1 MIRARNKLFEGW
13 GRTLS
18 ELSLLDLEQ
27 ERGGKDLPLSEQVG
41 SDLATA
47 ADPPAKDCCG

>member
-1 MIRARNKLFEGW
+1 MTRARNKLLEGW
-13 GRTLS
+13 RRTLS

-27 ERGGKDLPLSEQVG
+27 ERGEKDLPLWEQVG

-47 ADPPAKDCCG
+47 ADPPTKECCG